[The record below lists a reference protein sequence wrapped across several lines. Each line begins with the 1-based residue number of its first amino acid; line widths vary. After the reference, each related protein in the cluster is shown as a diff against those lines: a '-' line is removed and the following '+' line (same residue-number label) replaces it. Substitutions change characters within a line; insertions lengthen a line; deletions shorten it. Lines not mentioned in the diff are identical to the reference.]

1 MFTRSAAI
9 RDRGDSLISS
19 HKVLRNTYFL
29 LSMTL
34 IFSAMTAVF
43 AMSVN
48 AQPPGILLML
58 AGMFGLSFLTQ
69 ALSKSAWGILAI
81 FMFTGFM
88 GYILGPI
95 LNQFIG
101 AYANGGQL
109 VMTALGATGLI
120 FLSLSAYTLT
130 TQRNFGFMGGML
142 FALGMVAFI
151 GSLVSIFLQI
161 ALLQVMIS
169 GAFALF
175 ASGMILYE
183 TSAIIHG
190 GQRNYILATISL
202 YMALFNLFL
211 SLLRILSFF
220 AGGSRN

>member
-1 MFTRSAAI
+1 MLTRQKAI
-9 RDRGDSLISS
+9 NSRSESLLST

-34 IFSAMTAVF
+34 IFSAVIAVF
-43 AMSVN
+43 AMSVD
-48 AQPPGILLML
+48 AQPPGIVLML
-58 AGMFGLSFLTQ
+58 VGMFGLSFLTQ
-69 ALSKSAWGILAI
+69 ALSKSAWGLLAI

-95 LNQFIG
+95 LNQYIG

-109 VMTALGATGLI
+109 VMTSLGATGLI

-130 TQRNFGFMGGML
+130 TQRDFSFMGGML
-142 FALGMVAFI
+142 FALGIVAFI
-151 GSLVSIFLQI
+151 VSLVSIFLQVP
-161 ALLQVMIS
+161 LLQLMVS
-169 GAFALF
+169 GMFALF

-211 SLLRILSFF
+211 SLLRILAFF
-220 AGGSRN
+220 SGGSRN

>member
-1 MFTRSAAI
+1 MFTKAASVKG
-9 RDRGDSLISS
+9 RGESLLST

-34 IFSAMTAVF
+34 IFSAITAML
-43 AMSVN
+43 AMSMN
-48 AQPPGILLML
+48 AQPPGIVLML
-58 AGMFGLSFLTQ
+58 VGMFGLSFLTQ

-88 GYILGPI
+88 GYILGPL

-109 VMTALGATGLI
+109 VMTSLGATGLI

-130 TQRNFGFMGGML
+130 TQRDFGFMGGML
-142 FALGMVAFI
+142 FALGMIAFVA
-151 GSLVSIFLQI
+151 SLVSIFLQVP
-161 ALLQVMIS
+161 LLHVIIS

-190 GQRNYILATISL
+190 GQRNYILATITL

-220 AGGSRN
+220 AGGNRN

>member
-1 MFTRSAAI
+1 MLSRREAINSRSE
-9 RDRGDSLISS
+9 SLLST

-48 AQPPGILLML
+48 AQPPSILLML
-58 AGMFGLSFLTQ
+58 VGMFGLSYLTQ

-88 GYILGPI
+88 GYVLGPI
-95 LNQFIG
+95 LNQFMG

-109 VMTALGATGLI
+109 VMTSLGATGLI

-130 TQRNFGFMGGML
+130 TQRDFSFMGGML
-142 FALGMVAFI
+142 FALGIVAFI
-151 GSLVSIFLQI
+151 VSLVSIFLQVP
-161 ALLQVMIS
+161 LLQLMVS
-169 GAFALF
+169 GMFALF

-211 SLLRILSFF
+211 SLLRILAFF
-220 AGGSRN
+220 SGGSRS